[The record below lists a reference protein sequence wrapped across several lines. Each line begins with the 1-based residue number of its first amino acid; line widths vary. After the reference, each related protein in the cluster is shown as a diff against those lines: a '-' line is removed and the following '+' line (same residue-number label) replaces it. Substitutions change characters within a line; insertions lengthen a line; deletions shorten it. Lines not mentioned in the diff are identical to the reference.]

1 MKFKYLF
8 IIIIGLLLCVF
19 GCKQHTENTIKK
31 IDDTMKYQM
40 VLDSIY
46 KANKDAVGILVH
58 IESPNKNLSW
68 SGAVGFS
75 DKNSKDSLFKDH
87 PVLIASNTKTYVSVA
102 VLRLIE
108 QSKLDLN
115 QIIDTLIYEETNKLL
130 QSDGYNT
137 SAITVSQLL
146 NHTSGIYDYAGTED
160 YMQRIKDDPEHSYTR
175 NEQID
180 MAVKMG
186 DPLGD
191 AGDVFAYA
199 DTNYLLLTE
208 IIERITKQPF
218 YTSLREL
225 INYDKL
231 GMHSTWFS
239 TLEEYPKDLK
249 PLAHQYWTSEGFDSY
264 HINHSFDLF
273 GGGGIASTS
282 KDLAMFSQSLFSNK
296 IFSQPETLELIYTKA
311 NPRQPMEGDYYL
323 GLSSIDIDGVKGYGH
338 GGFWGT
344 AVNYFP
350 DLNTTISVFILDRDK
365 RILRLHVNQAMIALL
380 KKD

>member
-1 MKFKYLF
+1 
-8 IIIIGLLLCVF
+8 
-19 GCKQHTENTIKK
+19 
-31 IDDTMKYQM
+31 M

-115 QIIDTLIYEETNKLL
+115 QSIDTLIYEETNKLL

-186 DPLGD
+186 DPLGG

-239 TLEEYPKDLK
+239 TLEEYPEDLK
-249 PLAHQYWTSEGFDSY
+249 PVSY
-264 HINHSFDLF
+264 THL
-273 GGGGIASTS
+273 
-282 KDLAMFSQSLFSNK
+282 
-296 IFSQPETLELIYTKA
+296 TL
-311 NPRQPMEGDYYL
+311 P
-323 GLSSIDIDGVKGYGH
+323 
-338 GGFWGT
+338 
-344 AVNYFP
+344 
-350 DLNTTISVFILDRDK
+350 TTPYV
-365 RILRLHVNQAMIALL
+365 
-380 KKD
+380 